1 MEHNVLCI
9 DCGTQSIRALIFD
22 SDGNLL
28 VKCKKVFEPY
38 LSSEPGRYEAEPDMF
53 YDAMKEVCL
62 GARAMNEKLYDSV
75 EAISVTTQRDT
86 AILVDRD
93 GIPIRNAIIWMD
105 ERTAEGFRPVNPVYR
120 TAFAAVGMKAII
132 DKIRKSSHMHWLQ
145 QNEPENWA
153 RAHKFLLLSTYLNF
167 RLTGEYKDSDASLV
181 GHIPFNYKTRKWD
194 SPLGVK
200 TQIFSIKKHLLP
212 DVVPSC
218 TVLGYLSKSAAH
230 ELKLPDRLPVIAAG
244 SDKGCETI
252 GVGAMNN
259 SYGSISLGSQAT
271 IETTSER
278 YYELD
283 PFFPPFTSVKPNA
296 YNPEVTLYRGFWLVK
311 WFEEEFA
318 KEEMIEAQRTGRDAL
333 DILNER
339 LNQIPVG
346 CDGLILQP
354 FWGEELTRPGAK
366 GSILGFRDMHTRI
379 HLYRAII
386 EGISFAMIDGI
397 KKIERVS
404 GQRLENIALSGGGS
418 QSDAVCQIAADI
430 FGRKV
435 YRVQTYET
443 SGLGAAVAAFTALGV
458 YPSFDE
464 TVKAMVHPTQF
475 FEPDPLNSRKYALI
489 YQQIYKSMYQKLKPV
504 YKMIDKVLGQMNAMT
519 ASSVQS
525 ESQTAASPI
534 AKLTEEMADETE
546 ELLGEETI
554 QESTEQTIESTEPE
568 KE

>member
-1 MEHNVLCI
+1 MKHTVLCI

-22 SDGNLL
+22 SEGNLL
-28 VKCKKVFEPY
+28 IKYKKVFEPY
-38 LSSEPGRYEAEPDMF
+38 LSSEPGRYEADPKMF
-53 YDAMKEVCL
+53 YNDMKEVCL
-62 GARAMNEKLYDSV
+62 GARSMDKECYDHV

-86 AILVDRD
+86 SIIVDEH
-93 GIPIRNAIIWMD
+93 GEPIRNAIIWMD
-105 ERTAEGFRPVNPVYR
+105 ERTADGFKPVNAFYR
-120 TAFAAVGMKAII
+120 TAFAAVRMKSII

-145 QNEPENWA
+145 HNEPENWA
-153 RAHKFLLLSTYLNF
+153 KAHKFLLLSTYLNY

-194 SPLGVK
+194 KPLGVK
-200 TQIFSIKKHLLP
+200 AQIFSIKKHLLP
-212 DVVPSC
+212 EVAPSC
-218 TVLGYLSKSAAH
+218 TIMGHLTKEAA
-230 ELKLPDRLPVIAAG
+230 EDLKLPEKLPVIAAG

-252 GVGAMNN
+252 GVGAVNN
-259 SYGSISLGSQAT
+259 SFGSISLGSQAT

-283 PFFPPFTSVKPNA
+283 PFFPPFTSVKPKA
-296 YNPEVTLYRGFWLVK
+296 FNPEVTLYRGFWLVK

-318 KEEMIEAQRTGRDAL
+318 KEEMLESQRTGRDAI

-339 LNQIPVG
+339 LDKIPVG

-366 GSILGFRDMHTRI
+366 GSILGFRDVHTRI
-379 HLYRAII
+379 HIYRAII
-386 EGISFAMIDGI
+386 EGIGFAMIDGI

-418 QSDAVCQIAADI
+418 QSDAICQIAADI

-464 TVKAMVHPTQF
+464 TVTAMVHPTRY
-475 FEPDPLNSRKYALI
+475 FEPDPLNSRKYAII
-489 YQQIYKSMYQKLKPV
+489 YHQIYKNMYAKLKPV
-504 YKMIDKVLGQMNAMT
+504 YKMIDKVLGQMNAIS
-519 ASSVQS
+519 ASAI
-525 ESQTAASPI
+525 QTAAKEDTSLL
-534 AKLTEEMADETE
+534 ARLTEETADEAE

-554 QESTEQTIESTEPE
+554 QESAEETIESTQH
-568 KE
+568 